1 MDNKTDVE
9 QNNLGLILGDIG
21 CVYRNNI
28 NAHVKDYRL
37 QKEDGNMEWLLEP
50 LDAISHAEEI
60 VLDIFDIESERRELA
75 RLYFHAR
82 NATQLYVPFDK
93 PFKKPEGVKRIGN
106 TIIFRGEDE
115 IEKVPAPNPF
125 DKAMLIQEPLN
136 IYARDAIPSIWDEL
150 LVQFTEVGIWQ
161 ALLLKETKVPYPQG
175 YYPNYCVY
183 SKADMQQ
190 IIDNAQHKYYDFT
203 DAEFDRLE
211 AYYRSLGRN
220 PVEVSRWFKFRKADH
235 ERLASFINR
244 DDIMP
249 SVEVNG
255 DKAVVTY
262 CYWSDWEGFCRKIIP
277 VEKYNQ
283 TVIFGES
290 DRKVFVEYDCGI
302 IIN

>member
-161 ALLLKETKVPYPQG
+161 ALLLEETKVPYPQG

-190 IIDNAQHKYYDFT
+190 IIDNAQHKYYDFI
-203 DAEFDRLE
+203 R
-211 AYYRSLGRN
+211 
-220 PVEVSRWFKFRKADH
+220 
-235 ERLASFINR
+235 
-244 DDIMP
+244 
-249 SVEVNG
+249 
-255 DKAVVTY
+255 
-262 CYWSDWEGFCRKIIP
+262 
-277 VEKYNQ
+277 
-283 TVIFGES
+283 
-290 DRKVFVEYDCGI
+290 
-302 IIN
+302 